1 MPFDLKS
8 ATSGMLAR
16 LDNWALNVFCLSTLF
31 IVIFSTQAINS
42 WPPLI
47 KSISILMVCVLPA
60 GIVIFVRGPNWLSA
74 KKIPKEILW
83 VLLIFVFG
91 LISALVADNQW
102 SALKS
107 MLLFVVS
114 GPLVFLVTLYLFEST
129 RNQDVF
135 LWMASL
141 GMLGLGF
148 FGIYEHNFNNLE
160 VGYDGILLFS
170 ENPLP
175 AGTLLI
181 LLLASPMILLSRER
195 SKGLKTVLSL
205 GLMIS
210 IVLIIL
216 LAKKGPLLG
225 LVVVLLLLVLMNN
238 RRCLKFILGFVFL
251 VGFLI
256 QLSGPTFIKYKSVIT
271 SKASVSVRF
280 ENYFFGLHM
289 FKENPVW
296 GIGFKGNVTQYL
308 DDYEVKFDH
317 NFSYI
322 DYKQY
327 VLIYQ
332 AYENIIL
339 TFMVELGGLFSM
351 VYFGG
356 IIYLVVISFKK
367 LRAPPQKD
375 LVGMFIIS
383 VLVGFAVVSCTFD
396 TLRYPQLN
404 WLFHS
409 LLGLLVNV
417 SSKQAKNNFEIS

>member
-1 MPFDLKS
+1 
-8 ATSGMLAR
+8 
-16 LDNWALNVFCLSTLF
+16 
-31 IVIFSTQAINS
+31 
-42 WPPLI
+42 
-47 KSISILMVCVLPA
+47 
-60 GIVIFVRGPNWLSA
+60 
-74 KKIPKEILW
+74 
-83 VLLIFVFG
+83 
-91 LISALVADNQW
+91 
-102 SALKS
+102 
-107 MLLFVVS
+107 
-114 GPLVFLVTLYLFEST
+114 
-129 RNQDVF
+129 
-135 LWMASL
+135 MASL